1 MKGRSCGWLNV
12 PDGVVRKSRAPLRL
26 RSASTFT
33 DLKLRDPLRCPAAPL
48 PARRPPG
55 VCVRWSGLR
64 GFRFSLHAAC
74 GLELMDEGQWQSE
87 GPVRRGGTGEA
98 ELQSEGSAR
107 SPDQNHNR
115 LLEEGEE
122 VEQGPRGGHRTTQ
135 DSTNNN
141 NSTGEDEEE
150 EEDDEDEAYE
160 EGSKVEEEDDEE
172 MDSNSGAF
180 SPEPDGQIQD
190 SPSPSPSPTVS
201 EAPLSVECT
210 AVGAAVPELGP
221 SLSAC
226 VCVLEERG
234 DDALLPHTLHQIAE
248 ALVLERDYQR
258 AIRFL
263 QLERLYHERVLS
275 NIAALQD
282 QWESRWRLVG
292 QGQSS
297 SVSDSDLD
305 IEHLETLR
313 HICRTHTQPRRS
325 AERCELVVKVQRNR
339 VISESAGENHSAS
352 ERLCGSA
359 ETEKL
364 MDEQKR
370 RDDFSEERHRSPA
383 SQQGETDSH
392 FPDSSLSPSSSS
404 DPATPSFTVTDSPR
418 LSGGGE
424 EEAESPADTHT
435 VAKVTDALRTGGPGK
450 EMEGGGEPL
459 DTGQDLGPDRTEVAE
474 PVEKGGGEEEVEEA
488 VEALELEAGGEHQE
502 PLDLEVPELRA
513 EDELEEEGH
522 GVETLE
528 VEKTDTLDDLAKR
541 IQVEE
546 ITPAAGLVSILKRRA
561 SLEGTSSTTPTPKPA
576 SKRKVRFRVPDDGL
590 DNEEVGGDP
599 WLLLLL
605 LCLATVVI
613 SVGGTALYCTFGDAQ
628 SSVCTDFSHNM
639 DFYVGQVQR
648 GVDELRHWLT
658 RGS

>member
-1 MKGRSCGWLNV
+1 
-12 PDGVVRKSRAPLRL
+12 
-26 RSASTFT
+26 
-33 DLKLRDPLRCPAAPL
+33 
-48 PARRPPG
+48 
-55 VCVRWSGLR
+55 
-64 GFRFSLHAAC
+64 
-74 GLELMDEGQWQSE
+74 MDEGQWQSE
-87 GPVRRGGTGEA
+87 GPLRRGGTGDA

-141 NSTGEDEEE
+141 GSTGEDEEE

-180 SPEPDGQIQD
+180 SPELDGQIQD

-201 EAPLSVECT
+201 EAPLSAECT

-248 ALVLERDYQR
+248 ALVLEGDYQR
-258 AIRFL
+258 AIRLL

-275 NIAALQD
+275 NIAALQE
-282 QWESRWRLVG
+282 QWESRWRLVDQV
-292 QGQSS
+292 QGS
-297 SVSDSDLD
+297 SDLD
-305 IEHLETLR
+305 VEHLEKLR

-339 VISESAGENHSAS
+339 VVSESAGENHSAS
-352 ERLCGSA
+352 ERPCGSA
-359 ETEKL
+359 ESEKL
-364 MDEQKR
+364 MDEQKS
-370 RDDFSEERHRSPA
+370 RDDFPEVCRSSPVN
-383 SQQGETDSH
+383 QQGETDSH
-392 FPDSSLSPSSSS
+392 FLNSFLSPSFSS
-404 DPATPSFTVTDSPR
+404 DSATPSYTMTDSPP

-424 EEAESPADTHT
+424 EKAESPADTHT
-435 VAKVTDALRTGGPGK
+435 VAKLTGALRTRGPGE
-450 EMEGGGEPL
+450 EMEGEGESL
-459 DTGQDLGPDRTEVAE
+459 DTGQDTGLDRTEVAE

-502 PLDLEVPELRA
+502 PLDLEVPELRV

-528 VEKTDTLDDLAKR
+528 VEKMDTLDDLAKR

-546 ITPAAGLVSILKRRA
+546 IAPAAGLVSILKRRA
-561 SLEGTSSTTPTPKPA
+561 SLKGTSSTTPTPKPA

-590 DNEEVGGDP
+590 DHDEVGGDS